1 MNSEDLSRMLTDV
14 SDKYIQEAAP
24 KKKKQSFSKKLLI
37 YSSIAACLCLILLGS
52 MYINAYARPASY
64 ISIDV
69 NPSIEICLNK
79 WNRVIDVIPYNDD
92 AERICRQL
100 NLKNKYYTDA
110 IEELL
115 CNKDFQAYYLN
126 QNTSDL
132 TFTIVSQYCDE
143 LQSGIES
150 CKSYSEASG
159 IIHHA
164 NMDTANLAH
173 ENNCSIG
180 KYAAYEE
187 LHEYDNSI
195 TLNDC
200 INMTMHELHNEI
212 DSHHNDSHNEK
223 HEEHHGG
230 TH

>member
-1 MNSEDLSRMLTDV
+1 
-14 SDKYIQEAAP
+14 
-24 KKKKQSFSKKLLI
+24 
-37 YSSIAACLCLILLGS
+37 

-69 NPSIEICLNK
+69 NPSMEICLNK

-164 NMDTANLAH
+164 NMDTSASDISSGTVSEVDSVSNVSLVSAF
-173 ENNCSIG
+173 SIASVVYTVSVTSVVSIVSVVG
-180 KYAAYEE
+180 SNVPSAFRHAVINVAIIATSSNQDKNFLFFMTFFPLLFESE
-187 LHEYDNSI
+187 LPFV
-195 TLNDC
+195 
-200 INMTMHELHNEI
+200 
-212 DSHHNDSHNEK
+212 
-223 HEEHHGG
+223 
-230 TH
+230 